1 MTRVHVIGAAGYA
14 AAEILRLVERHPALE
29 LGAIESRSHA
39 GQTVGANV
47 PLLRTLE
54 RTFDAPGATLAI
66 LEPGDIVVCAGA
78 SGEAR
83 TLVPPLLARAARVVD
98 LSSDLREAANAAFPD
113 SGVVAVYGLT
123 EQYRDAIAVARLVA
137 NPGCYPTATLLAL
150 LPLAEFAREIVQLV
164 VDAKSGVTGAGR
176 TPALASMFAEVAG
189 DVRAY
194 GLTGH
199 RHEPEIRQELDAAGI
214 GAPLLFTPHVVPL
227 ARGMLVDAYAVFRS
241 APDAARVHAAYAR
254 AYAGSPFV
262 RVLPAERAPSLPA
275 VVGTNDLELHVSLKG
290 NVVRIIAADDNLGKG
305 AAGQAVQ
312 NINVML
318 GLPEESGFHDRVVVQ

>member
-14 AAEILRLVERHPALE
+14 AAEILRLVEGHPALE

-39 GQTVGANV
+39 GQAVGANV
-47 PLLRTLE
+47 PLLRRLE
-54 RTFDAPGATLAI
+54 RTFDAPGAALAQ
-66 LEPGDIVVCAGA
+66 LAAGDIAVCAGA

-83 TLVPPLLARAARVVD
+83 TLVPPLLALGARVID
-98 LSSDLREAANAAFPD
+98 LSADLREAANASLPE
-113 SGVVAVYGLT
+113 SGAVAVYGLT
-123 EQYRDAIAVARLVA
+123 ERYRAAIASARLVA

-150 LPLAEFAREIVQLV
+150 LPLVPFAQEIAQLV
-164 VDAKSGVTGAGR
+164 VDAKSGITGAGR
-176 TPALASMFAEVAG
+176 TPALGGMFAEVAG
-189 DVRAY
+189 DVHAY
-194 GLTGH
+194 GLAGH
-199 RHEPEIRQELDAAGI
+199 RHEPEIRGELDAAGI
-214 GAPLLFTPHVVPL
+214 TAPLIFTPHVVPI

-241 APDAARVHAAYAR
+241 APDASAIFAAYTR

-275 VVGTNDLELHVSLKG
+275 VVGTNDLELHVSVKG
-290 NVVRIIAADDNLGKG
+290 NVVRIVAADDNLGKG